1 MFKSILRLLGTI
13 LIAVAFAFVLIMC
26 VGERTKVSGHSM
38 EPHLHDH
45 DQVLLDKLTYR
56 FRDPK
61 RYEIIVFPGP
71 EGGDQ
76 FFVKRVIALPGE
88 TVKIT
93 KGKVYVNDKEVK
105 DYSKDYTTDSC
116 ELKGKFHLSSDEYFV
131 LGDNRDNSNDSR
143 YKEVGPVKRSKDH
156 REDHFP
162 VLSMEECRCDP
173 AIGRVLRLM
182 TKKEER
188 EARKLEKLK
197 A

>member
-1 MFKSILRLLGTI
+1 MFKSILRLLCTI
-13 LIAVAFAFVLIMC
+13 LIAVAFAFVLITC

-105 DYSKDYTTDSC
+105 D
-116 ELKGKFHLSSDEYFV
+116 
-131 LGDNRDNSNDSR
+131 
-143 YKEVGPVKRSKDH
+143 
-156 REDHFP
+156 
-162 VLSMEECRCDP
+162 
-173 AIGRVLRLM
+173 
-182 TKKEER
+182 
-188 EARKLEKLK
+188 
-197 A
+197 

>member
-56 FRDPK
+56 FRILNDM
-61 RYEIIVFPGP
+61 RLLYFQ
-71 EGGDQ
+71 DQ
-76 FFVKRVIALPGE
+76 KVAISFFVKRVIALPGE

-105 DYSKDYTTDSC
+105 DYSKDHTTDSC

-143 YKEVGPVKRSKDH
+143 YKEVGPVKRSK
-156 REDHFP
+156 
-162 VLSMEECRCDP
+162 
-173 AIGRVLRLM
+173 ITGRIIFRFYPWKNAGVIRP
-182 TKKEER
+182 
-188 EARKLEKLK
+188 
-197 A
+197 

>member
-105 DYSKDYTTDSC
+105 DYSKDHTTDSC

-143 YKEVGPVKRSKDH
+143 YKEVGPVKGSK
-156 REDHFP
+156 
-162 VLSMEECRCDP
+162 
-173 AIGRVLRLM
+173 ITGRIIFRFYPWKNAGVIRP
-182 TKKEER
+182 
-188 EARKLEKLK
+188 
-197 A
+197 

>member
-1 MFKSILRLLGTI
+1 
-13 LIAVAFAFVLIMC
+13 
-26 VGERTKVSGHSM
+26 M

-76 FFVKRVIALPGE
+76 FFV
-88 TVKIT
+88 
-93 KGKVYVNDKEVK
+93 NDKEVK
-105 DYSKDYTTDSC
+105 DYSKDHTTDSC

-143 YKEVGPVKRSKDH
+143 YKEVGPVKRSK
-156 REDHFP
+156 
-162 VLSMEECRCDP
+162 
-173 AIGRVLRLM
+173 ITGRIIFRFYPWKNAGVIRP
-182 TKKEER
+182 
-188 EARKLEKLK
+188 
-197 A
+197 

>member
-56 FRDPK
+56 FLDPK

-93 KGKVYVNDKEVK
+93 KGKVYH
-105 DYSKDYTTDSC
+105 TTDSC

-143 YKEVGPVKRSKDH
+143 YKEVGPVKRSK
-156 REDHFP
+156 
-162 VLSMEECRCDP
+162 
-173 AIGRVLRLM
+173 ITGRIIFRFYPWKNAGVIRP
-182 TKKEER
+182 
-188 EARKLEKLK
+188 
-197 A
+197 

>member
-105 DYSKDYTTDSC
+105 DYSKDHTTDSC

-131 LGDNRDNSNDSR
+131 LGDNRNNSEDSR
-143 YKEVGPVKRSKDH
+143 YANIGNIKKDYI
-156 REDHFP
+156 
-162 VLSMEECRCDP
+162 
-173 AIGRVLRLM
+173 IG
-182 TKKEER
+182 
-188 EARKLEKLK
+188 K
-197 A
+197 AWFRIAPFSEIGFL

>member
-1 MFKSILRLLGTI
+1 MFKNILKLLATV
-13 LIAVAFAFVLIMC
+13 LIAAIFSFVLITY

-38 EPHLHDH
+38 EPHLHDY

-56 FRDPK
+56 FQDPK

-93 KGKVYVNDKEVK
+93 KGKVYVNNKEVK
-105 DYSKDYTTDSC
+105 DYSKDHTTDPC
-116 ELKGKFHLSSDEYFV
+116 ELKTELHLKSDEYFV

-143 YKEVGPVKRSKDH
+143 YKEVGPVKRSKI
-156 REDHFP
+156 
-162 VLSMEECRCDP
+162 
-173 AIGRVLRLM
+173 IGRIIFRLYPW
-182 TKKEER
+182 KSAGVIR
-188 EARKLEKLK
+188 P
-197 A
+197 

>member
-1 MFKSILRLLGTI
+1 
-13 LIAVAFAFVLIMC
+13 
-26 VGERTKVSGHSM
+26 M

-105 DYSKDYTTDSC
+105 DYSKDHTTDSC

-131 LGDNRDNSNDSR
+131 LGDN
-143 YKEVGPVKRSKDH
+143 
-156 REDHFP
+156 
-162 VLSMEECRCDP
+162 
-173 AIGRVLRLM
+173 
-182 TKKEER
+182 
-188 EARKLEKLK
+188 
-197 A
+197 

>member
-1 MFKSILRLLGTI
+1 MFRSILRLLATV
-13 LIAVAFAFVLIMC
+13 LIAVVFAFVLITY

-56 FRDPK
+56 LRNPK

-88 TVKIT
+88 TVKIA
-93 KGKVYVNDKEVK
+93 KGKVYVNNKEVK
-105 DYSKDYTTDSC
+105 DYSKDHTTDPC
-116 ELKGKFHLSSDEYFV
+116 ELKKELHLGTYEYFV

-143 YKEVGPVKRSKDH
+143 YKEVGPVKKSKI
-156 REDHFP
+156 
-162 VLSMEECRCDP
+162 
-173 AIGRVLRLM
+173 IGRIIFRFYPWKSAGVIRP
-182 TKKEER
+182 
-188 EARKLEKLK
+188 
-197 A
+197 

>member
-1 MFKSILRLLGTI
+1 MFKSILRLLCTI
-13 LIAVAFAFVLIMC
+13 LIAFAFAFVLITC

-105 DYSKDYTTDSC
+105 DYSKDHTTDSC

-131 LGDNRDNSNDSR
+131 LGDNPRCSPRVGASWKNSWIICFSNVPFCGIMMSKLDSYAHLA
-143 YKEVGPVKRSKDH
+143 YKR
-156 REDHFP
+156 
-162 VLSMEECRCDP
+162 
-173 AIGRVLRLM
+173 
-182 TKKEER
+182 
-188 EARKLEKLK
+188 
-197 A
+197 